1 VIIRCTARPSRC
13 AAKADAFDTATTISA
28 LTSRDATG
36 AGIAAEGAALKVDKV
51 WIIGTKK
58 TASGLGGHGVVVRK
72 GAGAKLSGVKLKQSE
87 SAGLLVDDPGLSEQG
102 GLDVEMEGCEVEG
115 EGKGVVVQGEGMDDD
130 DKAALAGEIA
140 AKNSFQMGGKAV
152 ETEADEV
159 PPGDLCEDAGCEN
172 EAPPSGAP
180 DEQQPVCEDP
190 NVDNDGDGT
199 PDCDEQAQCP
209 PGADG
214 FGDDK
219 DSKALCAP
227 AAPYNVTVGGDCNDT
242 QASIR
247 PGQPELCDGIDNN
260 CDGATDD
267 RVDGPG
273 CQNYYPDTD
282 GDTYGAGHATCACA
296 APDGFVENDID
307 FNDADAQTHPAA
319 NDDGANWSASASAWP
334 GSTDKGSPGAGN
346 QGVSCP

>member
-1 VIIRCTARPSRC
+1 
-13 AAKADAFDTATTISA
+13 
-28 LTSRDATG
+28 
-36 AGIAAEGAALKVDKV
+36 
-51 WIIGTKK
+51 
-58 TASGLGGHGVVVRK
+58 
-72 GAGAKLSGVKLKQSE
+72 
-87 SAGLLVDDPGLSEQG
+87 
-102 GLDVEMEGCEVEG
+102 MEGCEVEG

-273 CQNYYPDTD
+273 CQNDYPDTD

-334 GSTDKGSPGAGN
+334 GSTDKGSPGTGN